1 MKVLSVDVDP
11 FTCTVGAFAVFSV
24 WVLSV
29 MVDPFTCTVGAFIVA
44 QCVGF
49 IGGRSGAFTCCVG
62 AFSVAQCV
70 GCV

>member
-1 MKVLSVDVDP
+1 MSTRSRALLVLLL
-11 FTCTVGAFAVFSV
+11 FSV
-24 WVLSV
+24 CGFYRW

-62 AFSVAQCV
+62 AFAVAQCV